1 MTTIIDKQKITVSNV
16 NMQERSDLRIK
27 AGDTVRV
34 WQKIQEK
41 GKTRLQAFEGLV
53 IATKHGNEPGAT
65 FTVRKVASGVGV
77 EKVFPLFAPMIDKIE
92 ITKRARVRHAK
103 LYMLRD
109 KVARQ
114 IKRIVRRSEQ
124 VSIATKGGAELEE
137 ERKVAEAKQKEI
149 DDAQAKIEAEAAA
162 KKEAEEQ
169 AAAEKVAEAEAKKAE
184 AQKAEDDASAEK
196 KATEK
201 AAATGTADTETK
213 STEKDDLT
221 KIEGIGPKIASVLAE
236 NNITTFA
243 QLADAKDE
251 DTQEMIKD
259 VRGNHQAGTWN
270 EQAALA
276 RDGKWDE
283 LKDLQDKLD
292 GGKVDSAEAAEALEK
307 VEK

>member
-1 MTTIIDKQKITVSNV
+1 MNIDNQKVTISPV
-16 NMQERSDLRIK
+16 NMQERKELGIK

-53 IATKHGNEPGAT
+53 LATKHGAEPGAT
-65 FTVRKVASGVGV
+65 FTVRKVTSGVGV
-77 EKVFPLFAPMIDKIE
+77 EKVFPLFSPMIDKLE
-92 ITKRARVRHAK
+92 ITKRARVRRAK
-103 LYMLRD
+103 LYILRD
-109 KVARQ
+109 KVARE

-124 VSIATKGGAELEE
+124 VSIATKGGAELDA
-137 ERKVAEAKQKEI
+137 ERKLAEAKQKEI
-149 DDAQAKIEAEAAA
+149 DDAQTKLEAEAAA
-162 KKEAEEQ
+162 KKEAEEKAQ
-169 AAAEKVAEAEAKKAE
+169 KEAEEKVAAPVKSESA
-184 AQKAEDDASAEK
+184 DSDHGASTVKSDSDESDHG
-196 KATEK
+196 
-201 AAATGTADTETK
+201 TGV
-213 STEKDDLT
+213 DLT
-221 KIEGIGPKIASVLAE
+221 KIEGIGPKIAEVLAQ
-236 NNITTFA
+236 NGITTFA

-283 LKDLQDKLD
+283 LKELQDKLD
-292 GGKVDSAEAAEALEK
+292 GG